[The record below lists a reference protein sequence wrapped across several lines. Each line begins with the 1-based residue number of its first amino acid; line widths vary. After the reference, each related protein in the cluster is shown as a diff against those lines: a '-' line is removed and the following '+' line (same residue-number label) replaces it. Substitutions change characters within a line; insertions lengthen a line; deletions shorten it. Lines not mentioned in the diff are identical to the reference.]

1 MDVHSTVS
9 SKTIY
14 EGKIFTIKQDEIIL
28 PNGKTATRD
37 ILEHNGACAM
47 LPIDKDGNII
57 LVRQYRHPIK
67 KSILE
72 LPAGKLDPGEE
83 PEECAIR
90 ELEEEIGYK
99 SNDFSFMF
107 KTDIAVGYSSEVIH
121 IYLAKDLVA
130 TGQSLDEDEF
140 LDIEKYTLEQTLEMI
155 KSGEITDSK
164 TIAGVL
170 YYKSFC
176 M

>member
-1 MDVHSTVS
+1 MGVYDVVS
-9 SKTIY
+9 SRTIY
-14 EGKIFTIKQDEIIL
+14 EGKIFTIKQDEIVL
-28 PNGKTATRD
+28 ENGKTATRD

-47 LPIDKDGNII
+47 LPIDEDGKII

-67 KSILE
+67 QTILE
-72 LPAGKLDPGEE
+72 LPAGKLEVGED

-107 KTDIAVGYSSEVIH
+107 KTDIAVGYSSEVIY
-121 IYLAKDLVA
+121 IYLAKGLEA
-130 TGQSLDEDEF
+130 TGQKLDEDEF
-140 LDIEKYTLEQTLEMI
+140 LEIEKYSVDEVMSMI

-170 YYKSFC
+170 YYKNFC
-176 M
+176 V